1 MVTTMRITYIIATIW
16 INNIDTSITMLYITS
31 PQNIYDIF
39 CCIVLINLSSELFL
53 FPTPCGYEMHLREI
67 IEDLDMKLFYPKT
80 LNTSFLFSMY
90 VLCSLNVYS
99 LFGTCMYTIFILLH
113 PLFHAVK

>member
-1 MVTTMRITYIIATIW
+1 MFYII
-16 INNIDTSITMLYITS
+16 S
-31 PQNIYDIF
+31 PQNVYDIF
-39 CCIVLINLSSELFL
+39 CCIVLINLSCTLFL

-67 IEDLDMKLFYPKT
+67 IEDLDIKLFYPKT
-80 LNTSFLFSMY
+80 LNTSFLFSVY

-113 PLFHAVK
+113 PLFHTVK